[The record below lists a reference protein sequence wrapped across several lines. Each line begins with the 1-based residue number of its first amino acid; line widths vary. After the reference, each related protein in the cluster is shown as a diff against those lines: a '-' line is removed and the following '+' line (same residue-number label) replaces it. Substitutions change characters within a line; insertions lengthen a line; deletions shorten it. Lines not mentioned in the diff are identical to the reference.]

1 MWPRRD
7 ERNVWLLA
15 ACQALFWSSLM
26 IAITVSALVGQMLAE
41 HKALA
46 TLPAGLL
53 ALATIFIARPA
64 SVLMQR
70 HGRRAGFLLGAVAG
84 VAGGIICVAGI
95 FAGSFAIFCLGNIV
109 LGAYQAIGQFY
120 RLAATDA
127 VAPERHGWAVSTV
140 MAGGV
145 IAALAAPTL
154 SVWSKDLFAPV
165 LFAGSFLALAAL
177 SLVSTALIAF
187 LTEQKTS
194 AQEQSTEG
202 RPLAEI
208 MRQPIFIAAIAN
220 AGIAHGVM
228 ILVMLA
234 TPLAMVACGYAV
246 KDAAWVIQW
255 HVLGMFL
262 PSFFSGRLVDRF
274 GAPAVGLAGAAI
286 LGVSAAV
293 AAAGIGFANFGI
305 ALALLGVGWNFMY
318 VAGTAM
324 IAASHR
330 PEERG
335 RVQGAAEMAI
345 AGIATLASFAS
356 AGLLNGLGWAAV
368 NIGGAPM
375 LITAAGLTLWFTRRT
390 AKQVAAA
397 ARA

>member
-26 IAITVSALVGQMLAE
+26 IGITMSALVGQMLAE

-53 ALATIFIARPA
+53 ALATIFVARPA

-70 HGRRAGFLLGAVAG
+70 FGRRAGFLLGAVAG

-95 FAGSFAIFCLGNIV
+95 FAGSFVIFCLGNIV

-120 RLAATDA
+120 RLAATDT
-127 VAPERHGWAVSTV
+127 VAPERHGRAVSTV

-177 SLVSTALIAF
+177 SLMSTALIAF

-194 AQEQSTEG
+194 GQEQSTQG

-208 MRQPIFIAAIAN
+208 MRQPIFISAIAN

-228 ILVMLA
+228 ILMMLA
-234 TPLAMVACGYAV
+234 TPLAMVACGFAV

-274 GAPAVGLAGAAI
+274 GAPAVGLAGAAV

-368 NIGGAPM
+368 NIGAAPM

-390 AKQVAAA
+390 ARQAAA
-397 ARA
+397 AAQA